1 MVYFLTFFIV
11 GVQNRNVF
19 ARDRTKNPFSLYKFN
34 SIQMY
39 LNGQEHFPKTIK
51 RTDNDYSEMYNT
63 FLYESGR
70 LNEGDTV
77 LNSYYQVYQAM
88 CFDLTQDHSQNQHG
102 VNLIKSG
109 TVNLT
114 IGFENAAA
122 ANLVLMV
129 LAYYEQIIEIS
140 KDHEISVI

>member
-1 MVYFLTFFIV
+1 
-11 GVQNRNVF
+11 
-19 ARDRTKNPFSLYKFN
+19 
-34 SIQMY
+34 
-39 LNGQEHFPKTIK
+39 
-51 RTDNDYSEMYNT
+51 
-63 FLYESGR
+63 
-70 LNEGDTV
+70 
-77 LNSYYQVYQAM
+77 M

-114 IGFENAAA
+114 IGFENATA

-140 KDHEISVI
+140 KFQRIVKLVLYNSSNLIFESSYNKTAVCL